1 MREITFDL
9 TEDSYLPQSGFGGFE
24 GEHNATRLTLLLPPR
39 LVEEDAVYYMVFE
52 ITGDSEVVFSAPL
65 PLIQGGVSAMLPRQV
80 MTSPE
85 IRVHAA
91 AYRREGEELVEIAK
105 SGRVIL
111 SIKDPQTGRETAYS
125 DAGGEIPGLVIE
137 EEILPGSRNPVSSDA
152 LYQKFLI
159 LQNYAEKS
167 DLEEYAKR
175 TELEPFATT
184 QELLSA
190 LASYVTNA
198 ALSAALAPCATRNDL
213 YNALSSY
220 VTSSAFR
227 SALNSYVTSAAFNS
241 ALSACYSSIN
251 DRIPKSAIGSGFGV
265 RLENGYL
272 ATLSA
277 SPAQIDAGTNEY
289 AVITPANLEYAVKKV
304 GDGYYATEAALQRF
318 AAPKIILTDAD
329 HQVQYQLELKLMSG
343 KPVIEYEEV

>member
-39 LVEEDAVYYMVFE
+39 LMEEGAVYYMVFE
-52 ITGDSEVVFSAPL
+52 ITGNSEVVFSAPL
-65 PLIQGGVSAMLPRQV
+65 PLTQGGISASLPRQV

-85 IRVHAA
+85 VRVHAA
-91 AYRREGEELVEIAK
+91 AYRREGAELVEIAK

-111 SIKDPQTGRETAYS
+111 AVKDPQTGRETAYS

-175 TELEPFATT
+175 TELEPFATM
-184 QELLSA
+184 QQVASA
-190 LASYVTNA
+190 LASYVTNSALNA
-198 ALSAALAPCATRNDL
+198 ALGPYATRSDL
-213 YNALSSY
+213 HNALSSY
-220 VTSSAFR
+220 VTNSAFR
-227 SALNSYVTSAAFNS
+227 SALNSYVTSTAFNS
-241 ALSACYSSIN
+241 ALSACYSAIS
-251 DRIPKSAIGSGFGV
+251 DHIPKSAVGSSYGV

-272 ATLSA
+272 ATSSA
-277 SPAQIDAGTNEY
+277 SSAQIDAGTNEY
-289 AVITPANLEYAVKKV
+289 AVITPANLDYAVKKV
-304 GDGYYATEAALQRF
+304 GDGYYATEAVLNDF
-318 AAPKIILTDAD
+318 AAPKIVLTDTD
-329 HQVQYQLELKLMSG
+329 SQTKYQLEFRLTGG
-343 KPVIEYEEV
+343 KPVIEYEEI